1 MDNPSNDFNIIQL
14 SSESSWSSLPSS
26 YHTIMSENDSY
37 DEQQQPVNQHDE
49 QINDDSFIINNNN
62 QKYKIN
68 TGSLRS
74 MIKSLQKIY
83 EKTDDNLTKIKLKHC
98 LLLEIYIGTNV
109 MYNLTTS
116 LKNLEFI
123 INIIEPMLENSSEIE
138 QLYRINQ
145 KYIDDINNYYEPNI
159 IVNKKG
165 RKRKRGRKKK
175 QLLLLNSDRQPE
187 QQHQQEPKRIYRR
200 RKFPESDRKTRKRFK
215 IDENHNEK
223 QLIKSTPVTKKCLTK
238 KKTNKLQ
245 TTIELVEND
254 ETTIEDDDY
263 RHNHHNQIN
272 GESNHTYLIHLN
284 GDDTSNENNNN
295 GTYQNQHQPEDT
307 FSDEEPIYID
317 TSDENNFIMNSKKS
331 SEMIEKPINQPVKMA
346 EIFPLIKKSINID
359 TSNANNIDTLESNN
373 SIINQRISSEEIEK
387 IGYINQ
393 SIEIA
398 EISEMADKEESTTS
412 ENHPDLDL
420 LPSSSKR
427 NDDVTSTQNTEKTRI
442 QMNDDDV
449 EVIVVVDDDD
459 DEDEDIDVVGI
470 DDDDDDESIKIHTT
484 INDNYENDIE
494 DGRTSEN
501 LIIDDDEN
509 EINDNNNINSTDMD
523 HLSMTNNEQQPI
535 SYDEID
541 SIANESLMVDNQKEN
556 LTNDNN
562 HNIDNSKSITSSINE
577 YRNIPIKFVKNSK
590 PLYCCL
596 NNQFK
601 RKSPTCPEYY
611 EYSKEFVKP
620 YLKDPRMHYLYQPKY
635 YFRQPL
641 FQFRFKDEGDF

>member
-1 MDNPSNDFNIIQL
+1 
-14 SSESSWSSLPSS
+14 
-26 YHTIMSENDSY
+26 
-37 DEQQQPVNQHDE
+37 
-49 QINDDSFIINNNN
+49 
-62 QKYKIN
+62 
-68 TGSLRS
+68 
-74 MIKSLQKIY
+74 
-83 EKTDDNLTKIKLKHC
+83 
-98 LLLEIYIGTNV
+98 
-109 MYNLTTS
+109 
-116 LKNLEFI
+116 
-123 INIIEPMLENSSEIE
+123 MLENSSEIE

-295 GTYQNQHQPEDT
+295 GGTYQNQHQPEDT